1 MATLDS
7 IATGQLL
14 AQEACSMPE
23 AIAHQILYANLR
35 KRHELFEIFSG
46 HLPEGTQDG
55 ELKRTIEQVG
65 KLATIWSIF
74 KTIENITDILE
85 HIEEKL
91 VRIAGPDGTVSYA
104 SEESPDYQRFL
115 GAAVDDAS
123 GMDDRAVIKDGIVC
137 HAATKWYAVRVRH
150 LIRGVGT
157 KAETDWFWKT
167 FGEHHHMD
175 LVAFR
180 NQLVHMTRLEDYT
193 PIKLSEQSDW
203 FIERMKSISRMI
215 RRTSIAVPD
224 STGANNV
231 QFATEEIAA
240 LPKRQEHEQ
249 LSASNA
255 LVTIT
260 METDA
265 TSDHPCK
272 FGFISFDTDTNTLT
286 AHDGLTFG
294 YAALE

>member
-1 MATLDS
+1 MAALDG

-14 AQEACSMPE
+14 AQETCSLPE
-23 AIAHQILYANLR
+23 AIAHQILYANIR
-35 KRHELFEIFSG
+35 KRRELFEIFSG

-91 VRIAGPDGTVSYA
+91 VRVAGPDGTVSYA

-115 GAAVDDAS
+115 ESAVDEAT
-123 GMDDRAVIKDGIVC
+123 GMDDRAVIKDGIVG

-150 LIRGVGT
+150 LIGGVGT
-157 KAETDWFWKT
+157 KAETDWFWKS

-175 LVAFR
+175 LVTFR
-180 NQLVHMTRLEDYT
+180 DQLVHMTRLEDYT

-203 FIERMKSISRMI
+203 FIEWMKSISRMI

-224 STGANNV
+224 STGANNF

-240 LPKRQEHEQ
+240 LPKTQEDEQ
-249 LSASNA
+249 ISASNA

-260 METDA
+260 METDTA
-265 TSDHPCK
+265 SNHSCK
-272 FGFISFDTDTNTLT
+272 FGFISFDPDTNTLT
-286 AHDGLTFG
+286 AHDELAFG
-294 YAALE
+294 YAALH